1 MNKMLSSSSR
11 SASSTPMLLV
21 VGVVLFFLAV
31 ASPPQLLL
39 VNGLQSPAAASA
51 SQQSIAR
58 KSYRLHNHQGQT
70 QDYLFGIRGGDG
82 SFQGTEQETDETTAE
97 PPSTSSRRLQNLFR
111 SGSTATATASSSSS
125 VPSLRSVLQ
134 NSKLQ
139 SATAVFVATVLTF
152 WLNNGTSTNLGP
164 IKASSV
170 VGLLATLSLPES
182 LLSLKLAAFCGS
194 FAGMAKL
201 AVIPTDVG
209 GVLLGVVTALVMAL
223 FDHQQWLVGMGGRLG
238 FVSSSFCFV
247 LFY

>member
-39 VNGLQSPAAASA
+39 VNGLQSSAAASA

-82 SFQGTEQETDETTAE
+82 SFQGTEQETDETTE
-97 PPSTSSRRLQNLFR
+97 PSSTSSRRLQNLFR